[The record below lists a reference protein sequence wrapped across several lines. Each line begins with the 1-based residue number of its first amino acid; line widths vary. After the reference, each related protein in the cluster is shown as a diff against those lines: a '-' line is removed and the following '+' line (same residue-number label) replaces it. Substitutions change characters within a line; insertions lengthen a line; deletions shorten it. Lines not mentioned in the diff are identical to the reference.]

1 MTHVTRRL
9 TAKNRDQ
16 LRNPTLGNRVWATF
30 TFFNLI
36 HGSFAP
42 RVHTRNSTFYL
53 DRFRPISFFY
63 CATPCWP
70 DNNYD
75 PVSVCLCTSVT
86 SWSSIKTTERIELHG
101 FRHGSFLPAI
111 LHCFMRKFGYL
122 KNEGTF
128 LWNFVP
134 TLDLEN
140 FATHSDRILNMTRRR
155 SSLSTTSRR
164 DLAGRT

>member
-1 MTHVTRRL
+1 MAPLAPEFTPETV
-9 TAKNRDQ
+9 
-16 LRNPTLGNRVWATF
+16 PSTLIGLLV
-30 TFFNLI
+30 
-36 HGSFAP
+36 
-42 RVHTRNSTFYL
+42 
-53 DRFRPISFFY
+53 FFY
-63 CATPCWP
+63 RATPCWP
-70 DNNYD
+70 DNSYD